1 MKRVSWLPYIFLG
14 LVTNAAVGGAAY
26 YYLETT
32 PPTYTSTWAVTL
44 PSLGSSTNINLPG
57 IGGAYS
63 QVRSPYDGQAGD
75 PRENYRFIA
84 SSDPVRNTAA
94 ESINLLP
101 GEFGRPRI
109 EVVGNTTLMTFEM
122 NGDTPQEAYNKA
134 IAHYRAFESRL
145 DQLRIQEATE
155 RDASVAAAL
164 SNAQQKLEESQ
175 RRLSEYKA
183 QTGLA
188 SDEQVTQLSVNIE
201 GLRRQ
206 RAELIAQQQQTTA
219 RLRELST
226 ELQLSASQANDA
238 FVLKADQLFDQY
250 RQNYSEATSTLNV
263 LTARYGPNHPTV
275 VRERRRQEAA
285 QAAMFERSQ
294 ELLGR
299 PADQVTL
306 AQLNLGSSTM
316 GASARETLFQSLV
329 QVQVDQQ
336 GLQAGAQELT
346 EQILQLE
353 QRLGTLA
360 QYSTTLDALRR
371 DLQIS
376 EAVFSS
382 TLASLD
388 AGRSNIFGSY
398 PRIQLLTDPSL
409 PDGQSSPNKKLVF
422 LGAALCMLFINTG
435 LFALWL
441 RQRAVSRRRQLKQQ
455 TEKVEFIHP
464 ESAQLNTQSRS
475 EILDLQK
482 NI

>member
-1 MKRVSWLPYIFLG
+1 M
-14 LVTNAAVGGAAY
+14 
-26 YYLETT
+26 
-32 PPTYTSTWAVTL
+32 
-44 PSLGSSTNINLPG
+44 
-57 IGGAYS
+57 
-63 QVRSPYDGQAGD
+63 
-75 PRENYRFIA
+75 
-84 SSDPVRNTAA
+84 
-94 ESINLLP
+94 
-101 GEFGRPRI
+101 
-109 EVVGNTTLMTFEM
+109 GNTTLMTFEM

-175 RRLSEYKA
+175 RRLSEYKY

-336 GLQAGAQELT
+336 GLQAGT
-346 EQILQLE
+346 
-353 QRLGTLA
+353 R
-360 QYSTTLDALRR
+360 
-371 DLQIS
+371 
-376 EAVFSS
+376 
-382 TLASLD
+382 
-388 AGRSNIFGSY
+388 N
-398 PRIQLLTDPSL
+398 
-409 PDGQSSPNKKLVF
+409 
-422 LGAALCMLFINTG
+422 
-435 LFALWL
+435 
-441 RQRAVSRRRQLKQQ
+441 
-455 TEKVEFIHP
+455 
-464 ESAQLNTQSRS
+464 
-475 EILDLQK
+475 
-482 NI
+482 